1 MGTCILVLTAVVAL
15 VVLQRIPSRAA
26 LAQSTLPIAVGAIA
40 LGYGVYANETL
51 SVISDRQVYAW
62 IGVGLSSF
70 LLTSSPP

>member
-15 VVLQRIPSRAA
+15 VVLQRIPIRAA
-26 LAQSTLPIAVGAIA
+26 LAQSTLPITVGAIA